1 MKSIK
6 IFCLIVVV
14 IINTQKTFSQENE
27 VGAWLGSTVYQGD
40 LNPTMSFKNAR
51 WGAGV
56 FFRYNLNN
64 RMAVKAGFNY
74 GFLDAA
80 DKRIK
85 RFPYLQARNL
95 DFKSQIAEVAVTYE
109 INFFKYSTFE
119 RNTKRWTPYLFAGL
133 SMFYFSPYT
142 KYDGI
147 KYRLESIGTEGQK
160 TPNRLSKNRGYNSY
174 SFSIPYGGGFK
185 IAVTQNWA
193 VNVEVS
199 SRLTFTDYID
209 DVSGSYADPEDVN
222 YFVNDVNIGNSIAD
236 KSNPKIGVPGKQRG
250 TSNDKDRFLMLGV
263 GITYTFINLKCP
275 KVF

>member
-1 MKSIK
+1 MKRIK
-6 IFCLIVVV
+6 LFCLILVAFVSSHRA
-14 IINTQKTFSQENE
+14 FSQENE
-27 VGAWLGSTVYQGD
+27 VGAWLGSTVYLGD

-51 WGAGV
+51 WGAGA
-56 FFRYNLNN
+56 FFRYNINN
-64 RMAVKAGFNY
+64 RMSVKAGFNY

-95 DFKSQIAEVAVTYE
+95 DFKSQIAEVAITYE

-119 RNTKRWTPYLFAGL
+119 RNTKRWTPYLFAGF

-142 KYDGI
+142 KYNGT
-147 KYRLESIGTEGQK
+147 KYKLESIGTEGQK
-160 TPNRLSKNRGYNSY
+160 TPNQLSKNRGYNSY

-222 YFVNDVNIGNSIAD
+222 YFIGDVNIGNSIAD
-236 KSNPKIGVPGKQRG
+236 KSNPKIGIAGKQRG
-250 TSNDKDRFLMLGV
+250 TSNDKDRFLMFGV
-263 GITYTFINLKCP
+263 GVTYTFITFKCP
-275 KVF
+275 KVL